1 MEGRLGRSSAG
12 GRRGRGRAR
21 FPARRHPGPM
31 GNAEAQVA
39 GVLLAAG
46 GGSRMGGRPKA
57 LLEYRGRLLVE
68 HAAGVLR
75 AGGCA
80 PVHVVLGAAREEVS
94 ARADLRGCT
103 VVECAEW
110 ASGMGASLRAGL
122 ASLTGT
128 GCVAAVIGLVDT
140 PGVTPEAVAR
150 VIAAHRAG
158 AGLAAAVYGGR
169 RGHPVLIGAGHW
181 PGVAEAACGD
191 AGSDEDVDTPEQW
204 SRHQGGG
211 SGVQQFVDN
220 PPRGN

>member
-1 MEGRLGRSSAG
+1 
-12 GRRGRGRAR
+12 
-21 FPARRHPGPM
+21 M

-46 GGSRMGGRPKA
+46 GGRRMGGRAKA

-80 PVHVVLGAAREEVS
+80 PVHVVLGAARQEVT

-122 ASLTGT
+122 ASLAGT
-128 GCVAAVIGLVDT
+128 GCAAAVIGLVDT

-181 PGVAEAACGD
+181 PGVAEAASGDTGARAYLAAHAAELRLVECGD
-191 AGSDEDVDTPEQW
+191 VASDEDLDTPEQW
-204 SRHQGGG
+204 SRHQGRG

>member
-1 MEGRLGRSSAG
+1 
-12 GRRGRGRAR
+12 
-21 FPARRHPGPM
+21 M

-46 GGSRMGGRPKA
+46 GGRRMGGRPKA

-80 PVHVVLGAAREEVS
+80 PVHVVLGAAREEVT

-103 VVECAEW
+103 VV
-110 ASGMGASLRAGL
+110 SL
-122 ASLTGT
+122 AST
-128 GCVAAVIGLVDT
+128 GCAAAVIGLVDT

-181 PGVAEAACGD
+181 PGVAEAASGDTGARAYLAAHAAELRLVECGD
-191 AGSDEDVDTPEQW
+191 VASDEDLDTPEQW
-204 SRHQGGG
+204 SRHQGRG